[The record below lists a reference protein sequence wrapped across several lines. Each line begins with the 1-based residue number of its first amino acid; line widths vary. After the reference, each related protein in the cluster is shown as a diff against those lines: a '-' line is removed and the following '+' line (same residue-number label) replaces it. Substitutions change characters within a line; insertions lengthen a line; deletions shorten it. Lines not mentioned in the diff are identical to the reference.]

1 MKQMIVKVIVKR
13 VVVPAVL
20 LAALVVGGMW
30 LYGYL
35 GCGRYLSILDR
46 ASLNSISA
54 DGYDTAAKGK
64 LGL

>member
-1 MKQMIVKVIVKR
+1 MKEMIVKMVLKK
-13 VVVPAVL
+13 VVVPVVV
-20 LAALVVGGMW
+20 LAALVLGGMW
-30 LYGYL
+30 LYGYI
-35 GCGRYLSILDR
+35 GCGRYISIIDR